1 MFKQILL
8 IACLVTSIATYAQS
22 NREDLE
28 LIQSIYGKEKKEV
41 VAQFI
46 VLEGAQKDAFWKLYD
61 EYEVKRKDLGR
72 ERVALLERYAKN
84 YATLDD
90 AATDKLVK
98 DMIKLTKSTDKLI
111 GTYYGKLK
119 KAASVKTAAQF
130 VQIESYLLS
139 VVRANIFDSIP
150 VIDELK

>member
-1 MFKQILL
+1 MCKQILL

-22 NREDLE
+22 NREDVE

-61 EYEVKRKDLGR
+61 EYEVKRKELGR

-111 GTYYGKLK
+111 STYYGKLK
-119 KAASVKTAAQF
+119 KAASVKPAAQF

>member
-1 MFKQILL
+1 MCKQILL

-22 NREDLE
+22 NREDVE

-61 EYEVKRKDLGR
+61 EYEVKRKELGR

-111 GTYYGKLK
+111 STYYGKLK
-119 KAASVKTAAQF
+119 KAASVNTAAQF